1 MIIGIPK
8 EIMNNE
14 GRVALAPNGVEVL
27 VGDGHDVLVE
37 AGAGAASSFGDEAY
51 RAAGAEVVAT
61 AEEAWGRADLVIK
74 VKQPLPEEHRYLR
87 ADLTVFTYLHLAAEE
102 ELTRALV
109 DSGATSIA
117 YETVRGRAGDLP
129 LLAPMSEVAGRLSV
143 IEGAHHLKSVHG
155 GRGVLLPGVPGTPP
169 GKVVVIGG
177 GHVGQAAVAMAHGL
191 RGDVTVLDVN
201 PAALRAIDQQY
212 HGAVRTLFS
221 DPVTVAQ
228 EVATADLVVGAVLVT
243 GRRAPKLVSHEQALN
258 MRPGAVVVDVAI
270 DQGGCFE
277 DSRPTSHDEPTF
289 TVGETLFYCVPNM
302 PGAVAHTSTRAL
314 GSVTL
319 PYIRRIAADGVDRAL
334 AADAGLGEGL
344 ITRGGSLVNEAV
356 AQSLNL

>member
-201 PAALRAIDQQY
+201 PAALRAI
-212 HGAVRTLFS
+212 
-221 DPVTVAQ
+221 
-228 EVATADLVVGAVLVT
+228 E
-243 GRRAPKLVSHEQALN
+243 
-258 MRPGAVVVDVAI
+258 M
-270 DQGGCFE
+270 
-277 DSRPTSHDEPTF
+277 
-289 TVGETLFYCVPNM
+289 M
-302 PGAVAHTSTRAL
+302 
-314 GSVTL
+314 
-319 PYIRRIAADGVDRAL
+319 
-334 AADAGLGEGL
+334 
-344 ITRGGSLVNEAV
+344 
-356 AQSLNL
+356 